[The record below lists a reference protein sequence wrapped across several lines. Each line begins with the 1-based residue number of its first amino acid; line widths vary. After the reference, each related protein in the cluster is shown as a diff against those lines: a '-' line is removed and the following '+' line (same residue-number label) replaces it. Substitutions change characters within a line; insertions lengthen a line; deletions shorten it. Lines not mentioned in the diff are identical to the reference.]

1 MTWLSDG
8 VVARLR
14 SIADWPTPSDAR
26 YDILEPIARGG
37 MGTIYLA
44 HDRVLDRS
52 VVFKVLAT
60 PSSPSNEDA
69 LASRLELEARILARL
84 NHPGIVPVYDLG
96 VLDDGRPYYVMKRV
110 EGPTLAQHALTVR
123 SLTERLRLFLRICE
137 PVAFA
142 HARGVIHRDLKP
154 ENIMV
159 GPFGEVL
166 VMDWGIAKLVAPH
179 GDETTES
186 DGTDSGRI
194 SASRKTRH
202 GTVLGTRGY
211 MAPEQARGEARIDA
225 RADIHALGAIL
236 SFLLGNVPTPES
248 GPLSSVRPLEAIA
261 RKACSS
267 EPVERYQDVALLM
280 ADVGRFLAGDPVS
293 AYQERPIERLGRFA
307 RKHRTALLLVLAY
320 LIMRV
325 LIALAP

>member
-14 SIADWPTPSDAR
+14 NIADWPTPSDAR
-26 YDILEPIARGG
+26 YDILEPLARGG

-60 PSSPSNEDA
+60 PSSPSNEPA

-96 VLDDGRPYYVMKRV
+96 GLDDGRPYYVMKRV
-110 EGPTLAQHALTVR
+110 EGPTLAQHAPTVR
-123 SLTERLRLFLRICE
+123 SLAERLRLFLRICE

-154 ENIMV
+154 ENVMV

-166 VMDWGIAKLVAPH
+166 VMDWGVAKLVAPH
-179 GDETTES
+179 GDESPES
-186 DGTDSGRI
+186 DGADSG
-194 SASRKTRH
+194 
-202 GTVLGTRGY
+202 
-211 MAPEQARGEARIDA
+211 
-225 RADIHALGAIL
+225 
-236 SFLLGNVPTPES
+236 
-248 GPLSSVRPLEAIA
+248 
-261 RKACSS
+261 
-267 EPVERYQDVALLM
+267 
-280 ADVGRFLAGDPVS
+280 
-293 AYQERPIERLGRFA
+293 
-307 RKHRTALLLVLAY
+307 
-320 LIMRV
+320 
-325 LIALAP
+325 

>member
-14 SIADWPTPSDAR
+14 NIADWPTPSDAR
-26 YDILEPIARGG
+26 YDILEPHARGG
-37 MGTIYLA
+37 MGMIYLA

-60 PSSPSNEDA
+60 PSSPSNEPA

-110 EGPTLAQHALTVR
+110 EGPTLAQHAPTVR
-123 SLTERLRLFLRICE
+123 SLAERLRLFLRICE

-154 ENIMV
+154 DNVMV

-166 VMDWGIAKLVAPH
+166 VMDWGVAKIVAPH
-179 GDETTES
+179 GDESTES
-186 DGTDSGRI
+186 DGADSGRI
-194 SASRKTRH
+194 SPNRETQH

-236 SFLLGNVPTPES
+236 SFLLGSVPPPES
-248 GPLSSVRPLEAIA
+248 GPLSSVRPLQAIA

-293 AYQERPIERLGRFA
+293 AYQERPMERLGRFV
-307 RKHRTALLLVLAY
+307 RKHRVALLLVLAY
-320 LIMRV
+320 LVMRILV
-325 LIALAP
+325 ALVR

>member
-1 MTWLSDG
+1 MTWLSDSA
-8 VVARLR
+8 VARLR
-14 SIADWPTPSDAR
+14 NIADWPTPSDAR

-52 VVFKVLAT
+52 VVFKVLVT
-60 PSSPSNEDA
+60 PLSSSTAYA

-96 VLDDGRPYYVMKRV
+96 VLDDRRPYYVMKRV
-110 EGPTLAQHALTVR
+110 EGPTLAKHGPTVQ
-123 SLTERLRLFLRICE
+123 SLAERMRLFLRICE

-154 ENIMV
+154 ENVMV
-159 GPFGEVL
+159 GPLGEVL
-166 VMDWGIAKLVAPH
+166 VMDWGVAKLVALH
-179 GDETTES
+179 DEETTAS
-186 DGTDSGRI
+186 NSADSGRT
-194 SASRKTRH
+194 SPSRHTRH

-211 MAPEQARGEARIDA
+211 MAPEQARGEVRIDA

-236 SFLLGNVPTPES
+236 SFLLDRVPPAES
-248 GPLSSVRPLEAIA
+248 GSLSGVRPLQAIA

-267 EPVERYQDVALLM
+267 EPAERYQDVALLM
-280 ADVGRFLAGDPVS
+280 ADVERFLAGDPVS
-293 AYQERPIERLGRFA
+293 AYQEKPKERMARFV
-307 RKHRTALLLVLAY
+307 RKHRIALLLVLAY
-320 LIMRV
+320 LVMRILV
-325 LIALAP
+325 ALVR